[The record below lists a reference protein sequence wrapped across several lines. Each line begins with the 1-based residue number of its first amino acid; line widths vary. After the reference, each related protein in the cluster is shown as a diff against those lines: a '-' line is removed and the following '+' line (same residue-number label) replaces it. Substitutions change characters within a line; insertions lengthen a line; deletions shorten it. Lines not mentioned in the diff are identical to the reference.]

1 MIQVQN
7 LVKYYGP
14 TLAVDHLDFTIPEG
28 KVVGFLGPNG
38 AGKTTTIRILTGFMP
53 PTEGTA
59 SVAGFDVI
67 KQPDDARR
75 MIGYL
80 PESTPLYTE
89 MKVDEYL
96 HFRGKLHGMGKAD
109 RKKRIDE
116 VCERCG
122 LSHNRKRVIGH
133 LSHGNKQ
140 RVGLAQALLHNPRV
154 LILDE
159 PTNGFDPNQKS
170 QVLDMIRDLG
180 SDHTVMIS
188 THHLYDVELIADEA
202 IIIANGKIAARGT
215 PTELR
220 EKVGSGGDV
229 LVEVKGAVEAVNK
242 AFTSV
247 KGASDVRC
255 TPLPGGWCRAV
266 VSPQNG
272 QDLRDPLSATLQ
284 SNGWQVREMRPET
297 ASLEQFFIKITT
309 EQATQKAQQENVAHE
324 SVAAPAEKT
333 ESVSTETSDPQ

>member
-14 TLAVDHLDFTIPEG
+14 TLAVDHLNFTIPEG

-38 AGKTTTIRILTGFMP
+38 AGKTTTIRILTGYMP

-59 SVAGFDVI
+59 SVAGFDVM
-67 KQPDDARR
+67 KQPDEARR
-75 MIGYL
+75 QIGYL
-80 PESTPLYTE
+80 PEATPLYTE

-96 HFRGKLHGMGKAD
+96 HFHGKLHGMDKSA
-109 RKKRIDE
+109 RKKRIGE

-122 LSHNRKRVIGH
+122 LSHNLKRVIGH

-140 RVGLAQALLHNPRV
+140 RVGLAQALLHNPPV

-170 QVLDMIRDLG
+170 QVLDMIRELG
-180 SDHTVMIS
+180 DDHTVMIS

-202 IIIANGKIAARGT
+202 IIIADGKIAARGT

-220 EKVGSGGDV
+220 QQVGNGGDV
-229 LVEVKGAVEAVNK
+229 LVEVKGAPEAINK
-242 AFTSV
+242 ALSAV
-247 KGASDVRC
+247 KGASKVKM
-255 TPLPGGWCRAV
+255 TPLPDGWCRAV
-266 VSPQNG
+266 LSPQDG
-272 QDLRDPLSATLQ
+272 KDLRDPLSITLQ

-309 EQATQKAQQENVAHE
+309 EQATQKAER
-324 SVAAPAEKT
+324 
-333 ESVSTETSDPQ
+333 ETNTSETVKS